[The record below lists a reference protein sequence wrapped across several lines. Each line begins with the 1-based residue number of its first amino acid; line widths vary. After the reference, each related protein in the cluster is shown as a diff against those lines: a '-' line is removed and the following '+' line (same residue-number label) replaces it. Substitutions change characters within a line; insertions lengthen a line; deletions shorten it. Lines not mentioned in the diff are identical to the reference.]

1 VTNSLRG
8 KYAIV
13 GVGETR
19 YGRYRPE
26 TPPSKLDL
34 ASDALIAAT
43 TDAGLRP
50 AGVDA
55 LLSYGADSTD
65 SVAVAS
71 ALGMTLNNYVDIVG
85 GGSSSETLV
94 GIAIGMIESGTC
106 DTVGIYRS
114 LHGYSGVR
122 IGHGAGDPALGS
134 GLAQAYGAFSA
145 AQQFAP
151 VFAQYMA
158 KSGTTSEQV
167 AHVRAVQSRHAASNP
182 KALYRDIVTVDDVLS
197 SRMIVDPIL
206 HLLDCCVETDNAS
219 AIIVTSLERAKDL
232 RQRPIA
238 ILGTAGRVSRQ
249 SPEYWFGGDATILG
263 ADRARDRIFDSAD
276 VTPDD
281 IDVTG
286 AYDCFTFS
294 PTMMFEKYGFC
305 GPGEGGDYV
314 SSGVIAL
321 GGRRPNNTSGG
332 QLTEGYTHGLSLVIE
347 NVRQLRWEADDS
359 CPGGVH
365 TYDYSPGGCRQ
376 SHEPRLSMN
385 MGWRTPA
392 TQSAMILTRE

>member
-1 VTNSLRG
+1 MSSLRG
-8 KYAIV
+8 TYAIV
-13 GVGETR
+13 GIGETA
-19 YGRYRPE
+19 YGRYRPN

-43 TDAGLRP
+43 ADAGLRP
-50 AGVDA
+50 ADVDT
-55 LLSYGADSTD
+55 LLSYGSDSTD

-71 ALGMTLNNYVDIVG
+71 ALSMTLNNYTDIVG
-85 GGSSSETLV
+85 GGSSSENLI
-94 GIAIGMIESGTC
+94 GIAIGMIEAGMS

-122 IGHGAGDPALGS
+122 IGHGAGAPALGS

-158 KSGTTSEQV
+158 KTGTTSEQV
-167 AHVRAVQSRHAASNP
+167 ANVRAAQSRHAASNP
-182 KALYRDIVTVDDVLS
+182 KALYRKVVSVGDVLS

-219 AIIVTSLERAKDL
+219 AVIVTTLERARDL
-232 RQRPIA
+232 RQHPVA

-249 SPEYWFGGDATILG
+249 SPDYWYGDDATAIG
-263 ADRARDRIFDSAD
+263 ARRARDRIFGAAG

-294 PTMMFEKYGFC
+294 PTMMFENYGFC

-314 SSGVIAL
+314 SSGAISL

-332 QLTEGYTHGLSLVIE
+332 QLTEGYSHGLSLVIE
-347 NVRQLRWEADDS
+347 NVRQLRWAADDS
-359 CPGGVH
+359 CAEGAH
-365 TYDYSPGGCRQ
+365 TYDYTPGGCRQ
-376 SHEPRLSMN
+376 VREPQLSMN

-392 TQSAMILTRE
+392 TQSAMVLARG